1 MINNINNKKK
11 KNLFTPPFRKYYH
24 KYTLE
29 KMSNKIYKVKKMWYN
44 ITVLSEGSKKAKSL
58 EN

>member
-1 MINNINNKKK
+1 
-11 KNLFTPPFRKYYH
+11 
-24 KYTLE
+24 
-29 KMSNKIYKVKKMWYN
+29 MSNKIYKVKKMWYN